1 MAKNRKRIKDAYA
14 DQADQSSGKKGGRKR
29 QKRSVTFFRHFIIGF
44 FVFMI
49 LLFSVQMGLDRLG
62 SVKFLAKNHV
72 QSTSAVSAESDS
84 VDGSDS
90 NEPSSL
96 NAAGN
101 AGDSSNGS
109 GGDQLQMPTE
119 AVNRNS
125 PFYKEFTDK
134 NRVNILLLGVNGG
147 MTDTIMLGSY
157 DMDDQKVDVISV
169 PRDTYYDRKGVT
181 VTAAK
186 KINAIYHNDGAVG
199 TAQAVSKVLEGIP
212 INYYVVIDY
221 KGVGKVVDAMGGV
234 PMDIPI
240 HMYYHDPYDKP
251 PLSIDIPKG
260 HQLLNGTTAIQF
272 LRFRHG
278 DPGYP
283 QYPRGDIDRIAA
295 QQKFIKSA
303 LKQSIGP
310 QLPKVIKTAV
320 ESVDSNI
327 TLGEALK
334 ITAKA
339 AGLTPSDLTSYTVP
353 GEAVTIDGLSFW
365 KTDASKTKQMLIEIF
380 AGLENDPAAALKG
393 SVAVRKVMK

>member
-1 MAKNRKRIKDAYA
+1 MAKNRKRQEDAYI
-14 DQADQSSGKKGGRKR
+14 DGTGGGSGK
-29 QKRSVTFFRHFIIGF
+29 RSGKTRERRSATFFRHFIIGF

-49 LLFSVQMGLDRLG
+49 LLCSVQIGMDRLG
-62 SVKFLAKNHV
+62 SIKFLAKNHV
-72 QSTSAVSAESDS
+72 QSTSASAAESDS
-84 VDGSDS
+84 GNGNDPNDARDS
-90 NEPSSL
+90 NDANDPNGSA
-96 NAAGN
+96 N
-101 AGDSSNGS
+101 SSN
-109 GGDQLQMPTE
+109 GDQLQMPTE
-119 AVNRNS
+119 AVDRSS

-147 MTDTIMLGSY
+147 MTDTIMLGTY

-169 PRDTYYDRKGVT
+169 PRDTYYDRKGVS

-186 KINAIYHNDGAVG
+186 KINAIYHSDGAVG
-199 TAQAVSKVLEGIP
+199 TAQAVSKVLQGIP

-251 PLSIDIPKG
+251 PLSIDISKG
-260 HQLLNGTTAIQF
+260 HHILDGTTAIKF

-310 QLPKVIKTAV
+310 QLPKVISTAV

-339 AGLTPSDLTSYTVP
+339 ASLTPDDLTSHTVP
-353 GEAVTIDGLSFW
+353 GEPATIDGLSFW
-365 KTDASKTKQMLIEIF
+365 KADEAKTKQMLTEIF
-380 AGLENDPAAALKG
+380 VGLENDPAAALKG
-393 SVAVRKVMK
+393 SVVVRKVMK

>member
-1 MAKNRKRIKDAYA
+1 MAKNRKWEEDAYL
-14 DQADQSSGKKGGRKR
+14 QETSGGGGKKGKKKR
-29 QKRSVTFFRHFIIGF
+29 EKKSATFFRHFIIGF
-44 FVFMI
+44 FVFMV
-49 LLFSVQMGLDRLG
+49 LLFSVQVGMDRLG

-72 QSTSAVSAESDS
+72 QTASVSAESDT
-84 VDGSDS
+84 GDS
-90 NEPSSL
+90 NGADNSK
-96 NAAGN
+96 GT
-101 AGDSSNGS
+101 GDSNGS
-109 GGDQLQMPTE
+109 NDTNASDPNGDQLQMPTE
-119 AVNRNS
+119 AVNRSS

-157 DMDDQKVDVISV
+157 DLDDQKVDVISV
-169 PRDTYYDRKGVT
+169 PRDTYYDRKGIT
-181 VTAAK
+181 LTAAK
-186 KINAIYHNDGAVG
+186 KINAIFHKDGAVG
-199 TAQAVSKVLEGIP
+199 TAQAVSKVLLGIP

-240 HMYYHDPYDKP
+240 HMYYHDPYDNP
-251 PLSIDIPKG
+251 PLNIDIPKG
-260 HQLLNGTTAIQF
+260 HQVLNKKTAIQF

-303 LKQSIGP
+303 LKQSVGLG
-310 QLPKVIKTAV
+310 LPKVIKTAV

-327 TLGEALK
+327 SLGEALK
-334 ITAKA
+334 IAAKA
-339 AGLTPSDLTSYTVP
+339 TGLSSEDLTSHTLP

-365 KTDASKTKQMLIEIF
+365 KADEGKTKQMLTEIF
-380 AGLENDPAAALKG
+380 VGLENDPTAALKG
-393 SVAVRKVMK
+393 SVAIRKVMK